1 MEQNS
6 TNILPFRHISVAA
19 NEAVKYIED
28 RKSHKINPLKTRWK
42 KFNRACGGGLEPGVV
57 LTIAGASGTGKK
69 IYINSNFFIIVYV
82 INVLLNTL

>member
-6 TNILPFRHISVAA
+6 TNILPFKHISVAT

-42 KFNRACGGGLEPGVV
+42 KFNRR
-57 LTIAGASGTGKK
+57 
-69 IYINSNFFIIVYV
+69 
-82 INVLLNTL
+82 

>member
-6 TNILPFRHISVAA
+6 TNILPFKHISVAT

-42 KFNRACGGGLEPGVV
+42 KFNRACGGGLEPGIV
-57 LTIAGASGTGKK
+57 LTIAGASGTGK
-69 IYINSNFFIIVYV
+69 SAFV
-82 INVLLNTL
+82 NTLETYFCSN